1 MAICQTKVVHAQAVA
16 DNVTHLR
23 LAVPDGCTWLTGQF
37 ARIAMPAQSNTEPQW
52 RCYSIA
58 SKSGSQTLDFFIA
71 RVKGGAVSPRLC
83 NLRSGETILLDT
95 EMNGMLLEDKL
106 QPGGRD
112 LWLIST
118 GTGVAPFVAIVSDDA
133 IMDKYEHVYLVHGV
147 RNWNET
153 QYLQDVL
160 KLQPKLRVMA
170 SVTRDA
176 GAMIDVRIPDALES
190 GLLEE
195 VAGAQISRDTSRVML
210 CGNPAMVKAVR
221 ASMRSRGIVSP
232 RNGEPGQLLAENFWL

>member
-1 MAICQTKVVHAQAVA
+1 MDDRSVC
-16 DNVTHLR
+16 THCD
-23 LAVPDGCTWLTGQF
+23 AFDGR
-37 ARIAMPAQSNTEPQW
+37 AA
-52 RCYSIA
+52 A
-58 SKSGSQTLDFFIA
+58 SKAGADTLDFFIA

-83 NLRSGETILLDT
+83 NLKAGESILLDT
-95 EMNGMLLEDKL
+95 EMNGMLIESRL

-112 LWLIST
+112 LWLLST
-118 GTGVAPFVAIVSDDA
+118 GTGVAPFVAIVSDES
-133 IMDKYEHVYLVHGV
+133 IMDKYERVFLVHGV

-153 QYLQDVL
+153 QYLQHVL

-176 GAMIDVRIPDALES
+176 GALIDVRIPDALES
-190 GLLEE
+190 GLLEATAE
-195 VAGAQISRDTSRVML
+195 AEITPQASRVML

-221 ASMRSRGIVSP
+221 AAMRARGIVSP